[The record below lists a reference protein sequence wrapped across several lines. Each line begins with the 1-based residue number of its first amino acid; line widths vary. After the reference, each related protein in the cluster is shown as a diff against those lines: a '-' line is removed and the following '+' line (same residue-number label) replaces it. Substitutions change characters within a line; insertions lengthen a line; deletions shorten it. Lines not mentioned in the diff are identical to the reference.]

1 MDQQVTASDVVK
13 LLSERQLT
21 ISAAESLTAG
31 MLMSELVSV
40 PGASKVLLG
49 GFVTYATAFK
59 TKLLGVPAELIA
71 SAGVVS
77 EATAMA
83 MAKECRRQTGTDL
96 ALGLTGVA
104 GPAEL
109 DGQAVGTVWIGLASS
124 TGQVARLYQ
133 FDASLTR
140 EQIRQAAVA
149 AALQMVRELLFD

>member
-31 MLMSELVSV
+31 MLMSELASV

-59 TKLLGVPAELIA
+59 TKLLGIPAELIA

-83 MAKECRRQTGTDL
+83 MA
-96 ALGLTGVA
+96 
-104 GPAEL
+104 
-109 DGQAVGTVWIGLASS
+109 
-124 TGQVARLYQ
+124 
-133 FDASLTR
+133 
-140 EQIRQAAVA
+140 
-149 AALQMVRELLFD
+149 